1 MPDEFTEPGE
11 LVVLIALADADAE
24 IEPAPGGRS
33 RVAGCSANSTELRRG
48 SRMTAVA
55 SRKQRVRAKARSAG
69 RASPRLAI
77 AGTVMLDY
85 KGAVKAERLGVDDIL
100 DEIAKSLTAV
110 EFGPAAPLP
119 KGPNC
124 IAPISFQRSISL
136 LRVTRA
142 TISPNPYLDYPH
154 FTAA

>member
-55 SRKQRVRAKARSAG
+55 SRKQRVRAKPGQQVER
-69 RASPRLAI
+69 RRDLAI
-77 AGTVMLDY
+77 AGTVMLDD
-85 KGAVKAERLGVDDIL
+85 KGAV
-100 DEIAKSLTAV
+100 
-110 EFGPAAPLP
+110 
-119 KGPNC
+119 
-124 IAPISFQRSISL
+124 
-136 LRVTRA
+136 
-142 TISPNPYLDYPH
+142 
-154 FTAA
+154 